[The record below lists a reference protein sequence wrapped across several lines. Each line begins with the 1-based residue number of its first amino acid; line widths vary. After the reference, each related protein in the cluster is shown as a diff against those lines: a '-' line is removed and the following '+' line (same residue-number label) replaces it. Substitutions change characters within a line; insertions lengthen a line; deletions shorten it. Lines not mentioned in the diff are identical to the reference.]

1 MNGDS
6 LFAGR
11 SLQSVRQARLDQ
23 YFRLYE
29 VDFGEPVPDYVA
41 EHHDMALQLELL
53 WNALRRGVPLE
64 PTPCLQEAS

>member
-64 PTPCLQEAS
+64 RAPSLQEAS

>member
-1 MNGDS
+1 MKWDS
-6 LFAGR
+6 LFGGR

-41 EHHDMALQLELL
+41 EVHARDAAAVFPPIRHH
-53 WNALRRGVPLE
+53 
-64 PTPCLQEAS
+64 PTTM